1 MGFARWRFL
10 VAGRFFEAKRGDE
23 NQKPETRNQKLRAMS
38 ERRIGVYG
46 GTFDPLHNG
55 HLEVARA
62 VVRYFDL
69 DELLIV
75 PAHRP
80 PHKHS
85 RPISDAY
92 HRYTM
97 AVLATLDEAQ
107 LKVSTVELEAPDR
120 PYTFET
126 MQRLREAFGPQAVLF
141 FVMGADSFEEIN
153 LWREPARILDS
164 ANVIVITRPR
174 HTLSISHLPARL
186 AANLLDWRG
195 GRVETAAPPVAGGVY
210 LTDAVNVDISSTE
223 IRRRVRDGEP
233 FDDDVPPRVADY
245 IRKYEL
251 YKR

>member
-1 MGFARWRFL
+1 
-10 VAGRFFEAKRGDE
+10 
-23 NQKPETRNQKLRAMS
+23 MS

-46 GTFDPLHNG
+46 GTFDPIHNG

-62 VVRYFDL
+62 VVRNFNL

-80 PHKHS
+80 PHKNS
-85 RPISDAY
+85 RAISDAY

-97 AVLATLDEAQ
+97 AVLATLNDAR
-107 LKVSTVELEAPDR
+107 LKVSTIELEAPDR

-126 MQRLREAFGPQAVLF
+126 MQRLREAFGSQAKLF

-164 ANVIVITRPR
+164 ANIIAMTRPR
-174 HTLSISHLPARL
+174 HTVSIAHLPARF
-186 AANLLDWRG
+186 AANLMDWRG
-195 GRVETAAPPVAGGVY
+195 SRVETATPLVAGGVY
-210 LTDAVNVDISSTE
+210 LTDVVNVDISATE

-233 FDDDVPPRVADY
+233 IDDLVPPRVADY
-245 IRKYEL
+245 IRKYAL
-251 YKR
+251 YRQETNES